1 MTETVARGSPHLPGV
16 SKRKRS
22 FRPFLDPNERKRA
35 AWSAFDMDAL
45 IDLVLFK
52 NKGCKSSDTWEGHAS
67 SGSGVHTWIFN
78 FADGLYPER
87 FTYSKSH
94 RREEYLF
101 PTLGAF
107 YIGCTMRPLA
117 QYLQFI
123 LAVRAKTRHRG
134 MVGILFFQFLL
145 FCLDTGIAQRVKRFW
160 IDFCSPVWY
169 TLC

>member
-1 MTETVARGSPHLPGV
+1 MEGLGISRRPKA
-16 SKRKRS
+16 SKTKRS
-22 FRPFLDPNERKRA
+22 FSSFLEPNERKCRLICLPTMA
-35 AWSAFDMDAL
+35 AL
-45 IDLVLFK
+45 IRLTLFESED
-52 NKGCKSSDTWEGHAS
+52 CKSSDTWEGHAS

-134 MVGILFFQFLL
+134 MAGILFFQFLL
-145 FCLDTGIAQRVKRFW
+145 FCLDTGIAQRVKRF
-160 IDFCSPVWY
+160 
-169 TLC
+169 